1 MRQTEKIKREKIKKN
16 KVEYT
21 KAEYSGDPLTGKVSS
36 IKGRERRTKVLT

>member
-21 KAEYSGDPLTGKVSS
+21 KAEYSGDPLTGKVSNMNTLVDS
-36 IKGRERRTKVLT
+36 